1 MSAIIWKYVHPSPT
15 VSLSPE
21 CFHSRTCLYLRVWR
35 WGSGIFLVSP
45 LLLSDHTVSYS
56 PQSFCFIEE
65 HDVQLHI
72 SLLLLTA
79 VICHL
84 LGVPSSLKLEGGGT
98 GSWSFFLP
106 SGFRG
111 LVDDVTHTLTW
122 TAPSSTYF
130 HSCTSKTHCHTPWT
144 LSLPNAALILK
155 LIIPNSHYLIITF
168 IFPACLQ
175 NNLHLYNTQSIKE
188 QRMCAS
194 YRLGHS
200 QKEDVG
206 MNRTCLSWEEN
217 PEMSLCQ
224 DPFPHPSAQPPSL
237 IILAFLWSL
246 WSFRDWPQGRGDWQS
261 TSVFLLP
268 PP

>member
-1 MSAIIWKYVHPSPT
+1 MPKEKASPGPIPTSQSPPAVRAYIHSPIPQTPFNSTVILLAKLIPCLQSSENTSALPP
-15 VSLSPE
+15 LSVCHLNAFILVPAFTSE
-21 CFHSRTCLYLRVWR
+21 FGGGDQESFLFLHCCFQITLC
-35 WGSGIFLVSP
+35 
-45 LLLSDHTVSYS
+45 HTYS

-84 LGVPSSLKLEGGGT
+84 PGVPSSLKLEGGGT
-98 GSWSFFLP
+98 GSWSFLLP

-155 LIIPNSHYLIITF
+155 LIIQNSHYLIITF

-206 MNRTCLSWEEN
+206 MNRTCLS
-217 PEMSLCQ
+217 
-224 DPFPHPSAQPPSL
+224 
-237 IILAFLWSL
+237 
-246 WSFRDWPQGRGDWQS
+246 
-261 TSVFLLP
+261 
-268 PP
+268 